1 MEGIVTFY
9 NDQEGWYHAYNN
21 DAIVVSNILG
31 YKLFERYNQYNG
43 KVAIGFEKQ
52 YLRKVT
58 KALMYHNIG
67 YSIYDYDIT
76 IEYANSKYNKFLNS
90 DYVKADRNRVFNNIN
105 NYITRNIITG
115 FFTIQYNDEK
125 PISRE
130 IGVNINQKADII
142 NIVANGEVGNS
153 YQYGEDMVK
162 IISKNLAIE
171 TINVPYYT

>member
-31 YKLFERYNQYNG
+31 YTLFERYNQYNG

-52 YLRKVT
+52 YLHKVT
-58 KALMYHNIG
+58 DALMYYNIG
-67 YSIYDYDIT
+67 YSIYDDDIT
-76 IEYANSKYNKFLNS
+76 IEYANSKYNECLNS
-90 DYVKADRNRVFNNIN
+90 DYVKADRVFNNIN

-115 FFTIQYNDEK
+115 IFTIQYNDEK

-130 IGVNINQKADII
+130 IGVNINPKADII

-162 IISKNLAIE
+162 IISKDLAIE
-171 TINVPYYT
+171 TIDVPYYTE